1 MKLLLPRFAL
11 LAALACAL
19 QAEPT
24 APRIKAV
31 AFDAFPIFDPR
42 PIANVAMELFPEQGH
57 EFVRLWRQ
65 RQFEYQ
71 WLRALGGNYQD
82 FMRTTED
89 ALIFAARQT
98 GIPLTPD
105 LQRQLMVP
113 YRSLRA
119 WPDARNALA
128 QLKADGYKLVL
139 LSNMTDA
146 MLTTGLGASGLD
158 DLFDAVYSTD
168 SQKTFKPS
176 PAAYQIAVDKLG
188 LSREEILFVAFAG
201 WDAAGAKWF
210 GYPTFWLNR
219 AGSPAEEL
227 AAIPD
232 GIGPDLQS
240 LVRFLAEAAK
250 KR

>member
-1 MKLLLPRFAL
+1 MNRLLYRFSL
-11 LAALACAL
+11 LVALACAL
-19 QAEPT
+19 QAEPA
-24 APRIKAV
+24 APSIKAV
-31 AFDAFPIFDPR
+31 AFDAFPVFDPR
-42 PIANVAMELFPEQGH
+42 PIAKVALELFPEQGH
-57 EFVRLWRQ
+57 ELLRLWRQ

-89 ALIFAARQT
+89 ALVFAARQT
-98 GIPLTPD
+98 GVSLTPD
-105 LQRQLMVP
+105 LRHQLMAP

-119 WPDARNALA
+119 WPDARKALT
-128 QLKADGYKLVL
+128 QLKADGYKLVF
-139 LSNMTDA
+139 LSNMTDE
-146 MLTTGLGASGLD
+146 MLTTGLDASGLN

-168 SQKTFKPS
+168 SQRTFKPS
-176 PAAYQIAVDKLG
+176 PVAYQIAIDKLG

-210 GYPTFWLNR
+210 GYPTFWVNR

-227 AAIPD
+227 AASPD

-240 LVRFLAEAAK
+240 LVNFLAETAAK
-250 KR
+250 R